1 MAARALPRYYRI
13 LSRYCAILN
22 RRSITHFYTLSFTS
36 LKFVHCTGVRH
47 AAKLLT
53 FLPKKTLNGKSTNC
67 LDTQLDPIRLMIY
80 KTTYVR
86 HCQTVSKAETRV
98 ILCVVNLHFADR
110 QFDLCRSTQIGI
122 FRVDQHFDV
131 ADQRSPAHTLCPILW
146 KINAP
151 GEDPGSA
158 LKHSPSDFSPLFIK
172 IYLVVRPPKV
182 RFRKCYLHNAE
193 LSES

>member
-22 RRSITHFYTLSFTS
+22 RRSITHFYMLPFTS
-36 LKFVHCTGVRH
+36 LKFVQWGPTRCEAFDVF
-47 AAKLLT
+47 AK
-53 FLPKKTLNGKSTNC
+53 KKTLNGKSTNC

-80 KTTYVR
+80 KTSYLR

-98 ILCVVNLHFADR
+98 ILCVVNSHFADR